1 MTKTIFYF
9 LVSILLLPVGMMA
22 QIYTGNEAE
31 QKAANPPVELT
42 QKGISTQTLK
52 AKFTHFA
59 YFAPSMTGINAYA
72 YGPFKID
79 AKTKYGFM
87 IENGSFKFFGDNF
100 MLNDMGNIGLYR
112 SLGLGVSFQDFN
124 LPANFEGVKIPY
136 MFADVK
142 VGPDIR
148 LEVADNVAFDLYANI
163 GGYISYG
170 GLVRA
175 TDETTVYLPKK
186 PAFGLQ
192 TGFGLNVVFGRFVV
206 GAQYTIAKGKY
217 KYDITEDPAYYPGG
231 PDETEIEYEAS
242 LNSLRLHIGVYI
254 NKYK

>member
-1 MTKTIFYF
+1 MKKATSIIFALAMLF
-9 LVSILLLPVGMMA
+9 SAGMKA
-22 QIYTGNEAE
+22 QIYTGNEAQ
-31 QKAANPPVELT
+31 QKAAEPPVEIT
-42 QKGISTQTLK
+42 QKGVSTQTLK

-59 YFAPSMTGINAYA
+59 YFAPAMTGNSVYA
-72 YGPFKID
+72 YGPFKTD

-112 SLGLGVSFQDFN
+112 SLGFGVSFQDFN
-124 LPANFEGVKIPY
+124 LPANFEGVKIPFL
-136 MFADVK
+136 FADVK

-148 LEVADNVAFDLYANI
+148 LEVSDNVAFDLYANI

-175 TDETTVYLPKK
+175 TDENTVYLPKK

-192 TGFGLNVVFGRFVV
+192 TGFGLNVAFGRFVV
-206 GAQYTIAKGKY
+206 GAQYTLANGKY

-231 PDETEIEYEAS
+231 PDETESEYEVS
-242 LNSLRLHIGVYI
+242 LNSLRVHIGVYI
-254 NKYK
+254 NKYR